1 MNVCISTVIKPF
13 SHALPRS
20 VGTGHMCTVYCM
32 YAFVPRE
39 RSENSW
45 EADPSE
51 GLLFFF
57 LSLPSQFSPIHS
69 QALLCSPPCEMTQ
82 ISGNHNFLNDN
93 LIRIVRR
100 SKGHGVWAFCLW
112 QMSSSRLVG
121 QCCCSPVFPLLFPP
135 SLFRLLS
142 WAPRLV
148 NRSSGPVGPF
158 WPASRSD
165 GFRWALR

>member
-1 MNVCISTVIKPF
+1 MNVCLSTVIKPS
-13 SHALPRS
+13 SHALPRP
-20 VGTGHMCTVYCM
+20 VGTGHMCICT
-32 YAFVPRE
+32 
-39 RSENSW
+39 
-45 EADPSE
+45 PSSR
-51 GLLFFF
+51 GKGRRIPGRLIQARVFFF
-57 LSLPSQFSPIHS
+57 FSLPSQFSPIHS

-82 ISGNHNFLNDN
+82 IPGNHNFLNDN
-93 LIRIVRR
+93 LNRIVRR